1 MNTNIRK
8 SDEQSSW
15 KEVKITL
22 SRGSQ
27 GRHGC
32 FSYGYQEEGRLE
44 KTVLFEETGREKQ
57 VVLCLGDWQKQRCE
71 AQGGRVWLA
80 SLVGVCMLGYPC
92 VQA

>member
-1 MNTNIRK
+1 MPTALEGKGDLGMNTNIRK
-8 SDEQSSW
+8 SNEQSSW

-44 KTVLFEETGREKQ
+44 KTVLFEETVERSRWCCAWETGRSRGVRHREEEF
-57 VVLCLGDWQKQRCE
+57 G
-71 AQGGRVWLA
+71 WLP
-80 SLVGVCMLGYPC
+80 S
-92 VQA
+92 